1 MQKRTKNKRG
11 NTQHLARAKQTA
23 ITFVITTRRVL
34 YLTMQNLLIIFSAI
48 VIVIISNI
56 HSSSGSISRGSD
68 SNSLDCQLE
77 KHSCLIDVLRQQTQ
91 AGQRHLPADL
101 DITLYCPPSTAIWY
115 YEDRAVRR
123 GSYWLLERAQAE
135 RSGRYACQYEQVKWA
150 NLTLRIGNSN
160 RQSDTDLASFKAIEL
175 SVSKQAPDALGVQL
189 KCSIV
194 DGNESLGGSIR
205 WYHNGNR
212 MQFEKQSLHVLQLQP
227 NDAGDWRCSIND
239 TDSNTIRLEAPQLTP
254 GYPQNI
260 SLPQGEHSRFDCRLE
275 PAELKSKITWLR
287 PHHRGNIEALLQ
299 RLQLGDIREVDI
311 MLGNA
316 KDLLELGSVEPADG
330 GWYICLASNSFGRSL
345 GAAYLDVLPP
355 AAITT
360 TERSTTV
367 ATTKSTTTTTTT
379 TTAATITDDDR
390 DDIESGSVQ
399 FAPVFKKELNY
410 LQHGVSGKTIILACP
425 SKANPAA
432 NITWTFN
439 KDQTGYRPLDRQFGT
454 FKYRR
459 WSLIIEDSIQ
469 TDTALYMCKV
479 CNTLGCIHFEYNVRV
494 TDIIRASPIIRVPD
508 NKTALINTQVKL
520 KCDVVSNLAAK
531 TSWYRVRS
539 KNRTDGNNNQT
550 LSLPLPEQELTV
562 IDMAANSTEEHPM
575 LVLSNVTHADE
586 GWYTCMSS
594 NNLGTSNASLYLHVV
609 DHLPFLHVSE
619 LLRSH
624 PVGFTVAVVMI
635 VSTLLLGS
643 AFIMYILRRLRR
655 EKLLKHR
662 IETVHQWTKKVI
674 IYKPASLE
682 GSSCGGDLQ
691 IPVIKIEKQRTTFS
705 NTTTGSS
712 SDPAQAFNEYEFP
725 LDSNWEIPRQQL
737 ALGSILGEGA
747 FGRVVMAEADGLP
760 RSPPSAA
767 NGMGTIV
774 AVKMVKEEH
783 TDADMASLVREME
796 VMKMIGKHINII
808 NLLGCCSQNGPLW
821 VIVEYAPHG
830 NLKDFLKQN
839 RPGTL
844 QRRSDSDGYLDD
856 RAMVRLPQLGEKEL
870 IMFAFQIARGM
881 EYLASRRCIHRDL
894 AARNVLVSDNYVMKI
909 ADFGLARDI
918 QDTDYYRKNTNGRL
932 PIKWMAPESLQ
943 EKFYDS
949 QTDVWSYGV
958 LLWEIM
964 TYGEQPYP
972 NIMSAEELYSYLIT
986 GQRMEKPAMC
996 TLNIYLVMRQCWN
1009 FESSVRPTFAE
1020 LVESFDG
1027 ILQQYSSNP
1036 NDAYLDLSM
1045 PMLETPPS
1053 SDDEGEGS
1061 ETETFRET
1069 SPLRYQY
1076 TYKFN

>member
-1 MQKRTKNKRG
+1 
-11 NTQHLARAKQTA
+11 
-23 ITFVITTRRVL
+23 
-34 YLTMQNLLIIFSAI
+34 MQNLLIIFSAI
-48 VIVIISNI
+48 VIIIS
-56 HSSSGSISRGSD
+56 SSSGSSD
-68 SNSLDCQLE
+68 SLDCHLE
-77 KHSCLIDVLRQQTQ
+77 THSCLIDVLRLQQTQ
-91 AGQRHLPADL
+91 AGQRHVPADL
-101 DITLYCPPSTAIWY
+101 DITLYCPRTTAIWY
-115 YEDRAVRR
+115 YQDRAVRR
-123 GSYWLLERAQAE
+123 GSRWLLERAQAE

-150 NLTLRIGNSN
+150 NLTLQIGNSDSN
-160 RQSDTDLASFKAIEL
+160 RESDSDLASFDAVVL
-175 SVSKQAPDALGVQL
+175 NVSQPPNALGL
-189 KCSIV
+189 LLNCSAV
-194 DGNESLGGSIR
+194 DGDSDGDGDGDSWSNIS
-205 WYHNGNR
+205 WYHNGTQVLASSR
-212 MQFEKQSLHVLQLQP
+212 MQLEKQTLHVLQLQP
-227 NDAGDWRCSIND
+227 SDAGDWRCNLCHRRNCIG
-239 TDSNTIRLEAPQLTP
+239 SNVKRLEAPQLTP
-254 GYPQNI
+254 GYPQNT

-275 PAELKSKITWLR
+275 PSELKPTIIWMRQLR
-287 PHHRGNIEALLQ
+287 PGNIESLLQ
-299 RLQLGDIREVDI
+299 RLQQQQQLPSNSDEAEV
-311 MLGNA
+311 MLTNPD
-316 KDLLELGSVEPADG
+316 KPHLLVLGSVEPIDA
-330 GWYICLASNSFGRSL
+330 GWYICVASNAIGRTL

-355 AAITT
+355 EATT
-360 TERSTTV
+360 TTARPTTV
-367 ATTKSTTTTTTT
+367 ASTQATTTTTTT
-379 TTAATITDDDR
+379 TTVAPSTISDDDH
-390 DDIESGSVQ
+390 DDIDVNGSVE
-399 FAPVFKKELNY
+399 FPPVFKKELNT
-410 LQHGVSGKTIILACP
+410 LCHGVSGKTITLACP
-425 SKANPAA
+425 SSANPPA

-439 KDQTGYRPLDRQFGT
+439 KHNTGYRELQRDAGG

-459 WSLIIEDSIQ
+459 WSLTIDDSIE
-469 TDTALYMCKV
+469 TDTAMYMCKV
-479 CNTLGCIHFEYNVRV
+479 CNRLGCIQFEFNVAV
-494 TDIIRASPIIRVPD
+494 LDIIRARPIIRVPD
-508 NKTALINTQVKL
+508 NKTALINTAVTL
-520 KCDVVSNLAAK
+520 NCDVVSNLAAK
-531 TSWYRVRS
+531 TSWLRVLP
-539 KNRTDGNNNQT
+539 KNRTHFSNQST
-550 LSLPLPEQELTV
+550 PLLLPQEQLTV
-562 IDMAANSTEEHPM
+562 IHMVDNTKEDKTK
-575 LVLSNVTHADE
+575 LVITNVTHADE
-586 GWYTCMSS
+586 GWYTCMSA
-594 NNLGTSNASLYLHVV
+594 NYLGTSNASLYLHVV
-609 DHLPFLHVSE
+609 DHLPFLHVGE
-619 LLRSH
+619 LVRSH
-624 PVGFTVAVVMI
+624 PVGFTVAVVTI

-705 NTTTGSS
+705 NTNTTTGSS

-760 RSPPSAA
+760 RSPPSAVNS

-856 RAMVRLPQLGEKEL
+856 RSMVRQPQLGEKEL

-1053 SDDEGEGS
+1053 SDDDDGGS

>member
-1 MQKRTKNKRG
+1 
-11 NTQHLARAKQTA
+11 
-23 ITFVITTRRVL
+23 
-34 YLTMQNLLIIFSAI
+34 MQNLLIIFSG
-48 VIVIISNI
+48 IVIIS
-56 HSSSGSISRGSD
+56 SSGS
-68 SNSLDCQLE
+68 SNSSSCHLE
-77 KHSCLIDVLRQQTQ
+77 AHSCLIDVLSLQTE
-91 AGQRHLPADL
+91 AGRRHVPADL
-101 DITLYCPPSTAIWY
+101 DITLYCPPKSAIWY
-115 YEDRAVRR
+115 YQDRFVRR
-123 GSYWLLERAQAE
+123 GTRWLLERAQGE

-150 NLTLRIGNSN
+150 NLTLIIGNSN
-160 RQSDTDLASFKAIEL
+160 TNSQSDTDLASFETIELTAIETPNAMGVRL
-175 SVSKQAPDALGVQL
+175 NCSVANGGGVAG
-189 KCSIV
+189 SW
-194 DGNESLGGSIR
+194 GNIS
-205 WYHNGNR
+205 WYHNDARVLASSR
-212 MQFEKQSLHVLQLQP
+212 MQYEKQSLHVLQLQP
-227 NDAGDWRCSIND
+227 SDAGDWRCSLCRNRNCLSSR
-239 TDSNTIRLEAPQLTP
+239 TLSLEAPQLTP

-260 SLPQGEHSRFDCRLE
+260 SLPEGEHSQFDCRLE
-275 PAELKSKITWLR
+275 QAELPAKTSWMRQLR
-287 PHHRGNIEALLQ
+287 PGNIEALLQ
-299 RLQLGDIREVDI
+299 RLQQQPQLPTNNDEVET
-311 MLGNA
+311 MLTGPQESH
-316 KDLLELGSVEPADG
+316 LLRLGSVESVDA
-330 GWYICLASNSFGRSL
+330 GWYICVASNALGRTL
-345 GAAYLDVLPP
+345 AAAYLDVLPP
-355 AAITT
+355 TA
-360 TERSTTV
+360 
-367 ATTKSTTTTTTT
+367 TTTTTTARVTTKATSTTRTTT
-379 TTAATITDDDR
+379 TTAATPASSSDDDEEES
-390 DDIESGSVQ
+390 DDSGKGEY
-399 FAPVFKKELNY
+399 APVFKKQLNY
-410 LQHGVSGKTIILACP
+410 LQHVVSGKTISLACP
-425 SKANPAA
+425 SHANPPA
-432 NITWTFN
+432 NITWKFN
-439 KDQTGYRPLDRQFGT
+439 KHNTGYRELQRHFGT
-454 FKYRR
+454 FQLRR
-459 WSLIIEDSIQ
+459 WTLIIEDSIA
-469 TDTALYMCKV
+469 TDSALYKCRV
-479 CNTLGCIHFEYNVRV
+479 CNRLGCIEFEFNVGV
-494 TDIIRASPIIRVPD
+494 TDIIRAPPIIRVPD
-508 NKTALINTQVKL
+508 NKTALVNTQVEL
-520 KCDVVSNLAAK
+520 KCDVVSDLAAK
-531 TSWYRVRS
+531 TSWYRVQPM
-539 KNRTDGNNNQT
+539 NRTVANDESMPQ
-550 LSLPLPEQELTV
+550 LMV
-562 IDMAANSTEEHPM
+562 INIAANTTEEHPT
-575 LVLSNVTHADE
+575 LLLNNVTHADE

-594 NNLGTSNASLYLHVV
+594 SYLGTSNASLYLHVV
-609 DHLPFLHVSE
+609 DHLPFLHVGE
-619 LLRSH
+619 FVHSH
-624 PVGFTVAVVMI
+624 PLGFTVAVALI
-635 VSTLLLGS
+635 VTTLLVGS
-643 AFIMYILRRLRR
+643 TFIMYILRRLRR

-682 GSSCGGDLQ
+682 GSSCAGDLQ

-705 NTTTGSS
+705 NTTTGGST
-712 SDPAQAFNEYEFP
+712 DPAQAFNEYEFP

-760 RSPPSAA
+760 RSPPSAG

-774 AVKMVKEEH
+774 AVKMVKDEH

-856 RAMVRLPQLGEKEL
+856 RSMVRQPQLGEKEL

-1009 FESSVRPTFAE
+1009 FESAVRPTFAE

-1053 SDDEGEGS
+1053 SDDDDAGS